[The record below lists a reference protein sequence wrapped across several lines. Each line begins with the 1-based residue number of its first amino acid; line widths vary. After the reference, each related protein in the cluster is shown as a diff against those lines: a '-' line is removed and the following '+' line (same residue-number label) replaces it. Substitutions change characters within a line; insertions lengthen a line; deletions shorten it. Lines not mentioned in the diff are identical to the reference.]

1 MGKLFANLR
10 KTSQVTPNWDDLRI
24 FLAIRRAGSLTA
36 AAKRLAVTP
45 STVYRRLDALE
56 DALQVRLIE
65 RGGRGLVLTPAGE
78 ELLRG
83 VEKMDG
89 AAEASIN
96 TLAGRDLEPAGTVRI
111 TAPDDLTDYLL
122 LPILR
127 DFQRQHPRIV
137 VELIADNRFLNLT
150 RREADVAL
158 RPTRQPP
165 ETLLGRR
172 IVGLASTI
180 YQAREQPE
188 APLETL
194 DWIAWEEGI
203 GPPVYSR
210 WLAGNIQNE
219 RIKLRLNSMRSQ
231 AEAAAQGCGAALL
244 PCRIGDCD
252 PRLKRVMPPPP
263 DWMNELWLLT
273 HPGLRSIARIRLVT
287 DELFR
292 AIRKQKALFEG
303 EAAALS

>member
-1 MGKLFANLR
+1 M
-10 KTSQVTPNWDDLRI
+10 TPNWDDLRF

-36 AAKRLAVTP
+36 AARRLAVTP

-56 DALQVRLIE
+56 EALKVRLIE
-65 RGGRGLVLTPAGE
+65 RGGRELVLTPAGE

-89 AAEASIN
+89 AAEAMIN

-111 TAPDDLTDYLL
+111 TAPDDLADLLL

-127 DFQRQHPRIV
+127 DFQRQHPRIGIELV
-137 VELIADNRFLNLT
+137 VDNRFLNLT
-150 RREADVAL
+150 RREADIAL
-158 RPTRQPP
+158 RPTRHPP

-172 IVGLASTI
+172 VVGLASTI
-180 YQAREQPE
+180 YQSRALPE
-188 APLETL
+188 APLEAL

-203 GPPVYSR
+203 GPPAYAR
-210 WLAGNIQNE
+210 WLTENVPGE
-219 RIKLRLNSMRSQ
+219 RVKLRLNSMRSQ

-252 PRLKRVMPPPP
+252 RRLKRVLPPPP
-263 DWMNELWLLT
+263 DWMNELWILT
-273 HPGLRSIARIRLVT
+273 HPGLRSIARIRLVA

-292 AIRKQKALFEG
+292 AIRKQRALFEG
-303 EAAALS
+303 QAPALS

>member
-1 MGKLFANLR
+1 M
-10 KTSQVTPNWDDLRI
+10 TPNWDDLRF
-24 FLAIRRAGSLTA
+24 FLAIRRAGSLSA
-36 AAKRLAVTP
+36 AARRLAVTP

-56 DALQVRLIE
+56 EALKVRLIE
-65 RGGRGLVLTPAGE
+65 RGGRELVLTPAGE

-89 AAEASIN
+89 AAEATVN

-111 TAPDDLTDYLL
+111 TAPDDLADLLL

-127 DFQRQHPRIV
+127 DFQKRHPRIV
-137 VELIADNRFLNLT
+137 IELVVDNRFLNLT
-150 RREADVAL
+150 RREADIAL
-158 RPTRQPP
+158 RPTRKPP

-172 IVGLASTI
+172 VVALASTV
-180 YQAREQPE
+180 YQAKDQP
-188 APLETL
+188 AQPLEAL
-194 DWIAWEEGI
+194 SWIAWDEGV
-203 GPPVYSR
+203 GPGDYSR
-210 WLAGNIQNE
+210 WLAEKVPPE
-219 RIKLRLNSMRSQ
+219 RIRLRLNSMRSQ
-231 AEAAAQGCGAALL
+231 AEAAALGCGAAML

-252 PRLKRVMPPPP
+252 PRLKRVLPPPP

-273 HPGLRSIARIRLVT
+273 HPGLRSIARIRLVA

-292 AIRKQKALFEG
+292 AIRQQKALFEG